1 MDGHVLMN
9 RRYRALAVT
18 GVLASTAFIA
28 ALIASGCGSTDC
40 SFTATC
46 GNGTA
51 PPTEG
56 GADVIDGGGAD
67 APVDPCVNT
76 PTDPKCLDENTALF
90 VSAPNGVDATA
101 TGTQAKPFKTIGAA
115 LGKITA
121 AKRRIYVCDGT
132 YAEDLALNTS
142 HSGVSLF
149 GGIDCTFKAVST
161 NKPVVGASANPVK
174 IDGTMGLAIADIA
187 VQAKDATTGS
197 SIGIFASGSDVTLSR
212 VRVTAGAGG
221 KGDTGTR
228 TDYTLNSTLTGN
240 DGSTGG
246 AAKTVMCPAGDT
258 TTGGKGGPN
267 GFDGD
272 PGTPGTDNKG
282 TVSGCSMSNTGG
294 ANGVVG
300 TTPPAATGAVVL
312 GNLKS
317 TGWLPEPGSDGA
329 SGGAGQGGGGGAG
342 LGGGTG
348 GGGGAGG
355 CGGKGGGGGNGGGA
369 SVAIASYQTTL
380 RLINAVLVAKDAG
393 AGGAGATG
401 QGGQSP
407 GGSGGAKTSA
417 TPSCQ
422 GGNGAAGGSGAPGGG
437 GAGGISVGL
446 LFKGS
451 APIADDGTKQAIIVG
466 NKGGPGAAVGQMS
479 GVDGIAQPLLDLK

>member
-1 MDGHVLMN
+1 MMTLSKT
-9 RRYRALAVT
+9 ALASLGLLCGLGLLVT
-18 GVLASTAFIA
+18 ACPAVLDDECAEGA
-28 ALIASGCGSTDC
+28 CGPRTN
-40 SFTATC
+40 A
-46 GNGTA
+46 G
-51 PPTEG
+51 EG
-56 GADVIDGGGAD
+56 GSDVVVDGGAD

-90 VSAPNGVDATA
+90 VSAPNGNNADAT
-101 TGTQAKPFKTIGAA
+101 GSQAKPFKTIGAA

-121 AKRRIYVCDGT
+121 TKRRIYVCDGT
-132 YAEDLALNTS
+132 YAEDLALNAA

-161 NKPVVGASANPVK
+161 NKPVIGATANPVK
-174 IDGTMGLAIADIA
+174 IDGTTGLAIADIA

-228 TDYTLNSTLTGN
+228 TDYTLNSTLTGI
-240 DGSTGG
+240 DGSAGG
-246 AAKTVMCPAGDT
+246 GAKTVMCPAGDT
-258 TTGGKGGPN
+258 TTGGKGGGS

-282 TVSGCSMSNTGG
+282 TVTLCASSTGG
-294 ANGVVG
+294 GSGSIG
-300 TTPPAATGAVVL
+300 TTPAAAMGAVIP
-312 GNLKS
+312 GNLKN
-317 TGWLPEPGSDGA
+317 TGWLPEPGSAGA

-369 SVAIASYQTTL
+369 SVAIAVYQTT
-380 RLINAVLVAKDAG
+380 IHIVQSVLATGDGGMGGAGADGQPGQTPGGAGGTKTGGTTACNGGTGG
-393 AGGAGATG
+393 AGGA
-401 QGGQSP
+401 
-407 GGSGGAKTSA
+407 
-417 TPSCQ
+417 
-422 GGNGAAGGSGAPGGG
+422 GAPGGG
-437 GAGGISVGL
+437 GAGGITVGV

-451 APIADDGTKQAIIVG
+451 PPVVDDATTKAIIVG
-466 NKGGPGAAVGQMS
+466 KKGAPGAAAGQMT